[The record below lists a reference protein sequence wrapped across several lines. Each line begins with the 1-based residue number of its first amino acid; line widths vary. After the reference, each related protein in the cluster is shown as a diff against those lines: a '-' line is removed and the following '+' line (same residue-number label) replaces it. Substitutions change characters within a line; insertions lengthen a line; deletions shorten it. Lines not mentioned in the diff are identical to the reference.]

1 MHLLCNVNVTRI
13 SQTGAIIPEMLI
25 NLLFRKIFAENC
37 MENERNRTPRGVPD
51 VSLGSANGYAIFE
64 YNHGL
69 FLKESEFNVESHH
82 SCVQKPELCP

>member
-1 MHLLCNVNVTRI
+1 
-13 SQTGAIIPEMLI
+13 
-25 NLLFRKIFAENC
+25 

-51 VSLGSANGYAIFE
+51 VSLGSANGYAIYE